1 MRDLNKIF
9 IVQDAP
15 PEQRFQSKLL
25 AEAANVLNLLQ
36 GGRRTVSRIGAWPD
50 LVATKSQPQVVRASE
65 IGVHSDKINVEDL
78 GPPLPLLRRGLIL
91 LLVPHQQLLLRPTL
105 EGQAE
110 AADQNQS
117 LESLKAAHY
126 DVRLRML
133 RTRRVPVEP
142 PRPR

>member
-1 MRDLNKIF
+1 MHLEK
-9 IVQDAP
+9 
-15 PEQRFQSKLL
+15 K
-25 AEAANVLNLLQ
+25 
-36 GGRRTVSRIGAWPD
+36 
-50 LVATKSQPQVVRASE
+50 
-65 IGVHSDKINVEDL
+65 GVHSDKINVEDL

-91 LLVPHQQLLLRPTL
+91 LLVPHQQLLLRPTP

-133 RTRRVPVEP
+133 RTRRFPVEP